1 MSEGTPTSDGVA
13 TDEVTTMVVPT
24 EQQGAETLAASATS
38 VTPEDDATTVV
49 ALPEQG
55 AEPSAVSAEDATTVV
70 ALPERAESANTGNEF
85 APPAEV
91 PPPTSAPV
99 PLTAPAPVPMPTPDP
114 SAAAPQG
121 WATPAGVGAPAQPQ
135 PQPPLAAGV
144 PQPQPFPYPAPSPA
158 PYPYL
163 AAEQPPKPKRHF
175 PWRWVGAVV
184 VTLAVGAGCA
194 FAVMAPKRTDLPGL
208 ATAADGRYTFA
219 PLSLPTLAPGQAD
232 PTASANAG
240 GQHVAD
246 IRKLLLPAP
255 EGAVA
260 DHSLPGATGWVSFAD
275 TVTLL
280 GGTSQSKKQLGT
292 DGWRHTAGVAWKTPD
307 GADTKIYL
315 VQFIDSQADSDASS
329 ALDLF
334 GGAGGS
340 SQTFNGPGTSTVTY
354 TKMVSGSTITWYGEV
369 QVLDTELLIEF
380 TAPNT
385 VGIAPFEQETD
396 LQVELLR

>member
-1 MSEGTPTSDGVA
+1 MSDGTPTSDGVA
-13 TDEVTTMVVPT
+13 TDEATMVVSSAEKQGT
-24 EQQGAETLAASATS
+24 ETVSVAAASS
-38 VTPEDDATTVV
+38 EDDATTVV
-49 ALPEQG
+49 ALPAQ
-55 AEPSAVSAEDATTVV
+55 
-70 ALPERAESANTGNEF
+70 AESGDADMEI
-85 APPAEV
+85 AAPAE
-91 PPPTSAPV
+91 A
-99 PLTAPAPVPMPTPDP
+99 AA
-114 SAAAPQG
+114 AAAPQG
-121 WATPAGVGAPAQPQ
+121 WAAPTPAPTAVADPAQ

-144 PQPQPFPYPAPSPA
+144 PQPQAFPYPAPGPA
-158 PYPYL
+158 PYPYPYL
-163 AAEQPPKPKRHF
+163 VAEQPPKPKRHF

-240 GQHVAD
+240 GQHLAD

-260 DHSLPGATGWVSFAD
+260 DQSLPGATGWVSLAD
-275 TVTLL
+275 TLTLL
-280 GGTSQSKKQLGT
+280 GGSSQSKKQFAT

-334 GGAGGS
+334 GGAQGTP
-340 SQTFNGPGTSTVTY
+340 QTFNGPGTSTVTY
-354 TKMVSGSTITWYGEV
+354 TKTVSGSTVTWYGEV

-380 TAPNT
+380 KAPNT
-385 VGIAPFEQETD
+385 VGIAPFEQEAD
-396 LQVELLR
+396 LQVELLQ

>member
-13 TDEVTTMVVPT
+13 TDEVPDVATDEVPDV
-24 EQQGAETLAASATS
+24 ATDE
-38 VTPEDDATTVV
+38 VPDVATDEVPDVATDEVPDVATDEVPTVV
-49 ALPEQG
+49 APVGQQGPE
-55 AEPSAVSAEDATTVV
+55 T
-70 ALPERAESANTGNEF
+70 
-85 APPAEV
+85 PPAEV
-91 PPPTSAPV
+91 QPQVPATESATASVPV
-99 PLTAPAPVPMPTPDP
+99 TVPAPAPVAMPTPDP

-121 WATPAGVGAPAQPQ
+121 WAAPTADGAPAQPQ
-135 PQPPLAAGV
+135 QQPPLAAGV
-144 PQPQPFPYPAPSPA
+144 PQPQPYAYPGAAPAPY

-175 PWRWVGAVV
+175 PWRWAGAVV

-232 PTASANAG
+232 PSASANAG
-240 GQHVAD
+240 GQHLTD

-255 EGAVA
+255 VGAVA
-260 DHSLPGATGWVSFAD
+260 DHSLPGATGWVSLAD

-280 GGTSQSKKQLGT
+280 GGSSQTKTQLGA
-292 DGWRHTAGVAWKTPD
+292 DGWRHTAGVAWTTPD

-315 VQFIDSQADSDASS
+315 VQFIDTPADADATSVLSS
-329 ALDLF
+329 F
-334 GGAGGS
+334 GGAAGGAA
-340 SQTFNGPGTSTVTY
+340 QTFSGPGTSTVTY
-354 TKMVSGSTITWYGEV
+354 SKTVSGSTVTWYGEV

-380 TAPNT
+380 KAPNT
-385 VGIAPFEQETD
+385 VGIAPFEQEAD
-396 LQVELLR
+396 LQVELLQ

>member
-1 MSEGTPTSDGVA
+1 MSDGTPTSDVVA
-13 TDEVTTMVVPT
+13 TDEVTTVV
-24 EQQGAETLAASATS
+24 AA
-38 VTPEDDATTVV
+38 DGATTVV
-49 ALPEQG
+49 ALPEH
-55 AEPSAVSAEDATTVV
+55 
-70 ALPERAESANTGNEF
+70 AESDNAGKEF
-85 APPAEV
+85 AAPAEV
-91 PPPTSAPV
+91 PLAEVPPQLPATEPATASVPV
-99 PLTAPAPVPMPTPDP
+99 TAPAPVTAPVPDAVPTPDP

-121 WATPAGVGAPAQPQ
+121 WATPTAFADPAQPQ
-135 PQPPLAAGV
+135 PPLSAGV
-144 PQPQPFPYPAPSPA
+144 PQPQPFPYPGPA

-163 AAEQPPKPKRHF
+163 GAEQPPKPKRHF

-232 PTASANAG
+232 PTASTNAG
-240 GQHVAD
+240 GQHLAD

-260 DHSLPGATGWVSFAD
+260 DQSLPGATGWVSLAD
-275 TVTLL
+275 TLTLL
-280 GGTSQSKKQLGT
+280 GGSSQSKKQLAT

-329 ALDLF
+329 AFVLF

-340 SQTFNGPGTSTVTY
+340 PQTFNGPGTSTVTY
-354 TKMVSGSTITWYGEV
+354 TKTVSGSTATWYGEV
-369 QVLDTELLIEF
+369 RVLDTELLIEF
-380 TAPNT
+380 KAPNT

-396 LQVELLR
+396 LQVELLQ